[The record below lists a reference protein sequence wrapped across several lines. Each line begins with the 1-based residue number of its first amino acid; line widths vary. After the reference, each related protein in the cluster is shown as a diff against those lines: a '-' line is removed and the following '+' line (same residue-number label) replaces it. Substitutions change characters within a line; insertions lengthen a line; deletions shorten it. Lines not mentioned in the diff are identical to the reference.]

1 MGTGRMVKDKQD
13 RQSHYPW
20 MIYIWFIY
28 SLIHLFVNFTCL
40 TNLLNIIWKQLR
52 HILSCRHE
60 KNIHLLK

>member
-40 TNLLNIIWKQLR
+40 LNFHKFTKHNLEATATHFVMQT
-52 HILSCRHE
+52 
-60 KNIHLLK
+60 